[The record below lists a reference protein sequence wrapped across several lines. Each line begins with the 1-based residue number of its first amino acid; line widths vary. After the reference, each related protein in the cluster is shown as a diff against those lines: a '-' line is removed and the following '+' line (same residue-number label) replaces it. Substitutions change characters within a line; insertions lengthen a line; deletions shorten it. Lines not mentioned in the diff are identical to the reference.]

1 MKRTIAIIFTLIILC
16 AEASAQSRPRV
27 FGIARMTFLVSD
39 ESVAKEY
46 YGDFLGFKKAF
57 SYSGPLGTIHSYK
70 VNDRQFLEFVVDS
83 AARDKDR
90 FVSLSIETE
99 SVSQMVEFLRSKG
112 VQVSSPAL
120 DGAGNLVAL
129 THDSYGNAIEFLE
142 YTPSGL
148 HSKDTGRHLG
158 KNRISTRIHHAGLP
172 SKGIDPDDSFWV
184 RAFGGRVLFTVPDKI
199 IYFGFVNSTESV
211 ENYSPASS
219 IFAHPCF
226 LTEDMEETIQIL
238 RSRGGADSVADPS
251 IGVTGRWILNI
262 LSPDSTKV
270 EFTEA
275 HQNR

>member
-1 MKRTIAIIFTLIILC
+1 MKRTAAAILALIILC
-16 AEASAQSRPRV
+16 ASASAQPRPRV

-39 ESVAKEY
+39 ETVAKEY

-57 SYSGPLGTIHSYK
+57 SYPGPLGTIHSFK
-70 VNDRQFLEFVVDS
+70 VNDRQFLEFVVDPE
-83 AARDKDR
+83 AREKDR

-99 SVSQMVEFLRSKG
+99 SVSQMVDFLRSRG
-112 VQVSSPAL
+112 LQVSSPAM
-120 DGAGNLVAL
+120 DGAGNMVAL
-129 THDSYGNAIEFLE
+129 THDSYGNAVEFLE

-148 HSKDTGRHLG
+148 HARDAGRHLG

-172 SKGIDPDDSFWV
+172 SRGIDPEDSFWIK
-184 RAFGGRVLFTVPDKI
+184 AFGGRVLFTVPDKI

-211 ENYSPASS
+211 ENYSPSS
-219 IFAHPCF
+219 SSFAHPCF
-226 LTEDMEETIQIL
+226 LTEDMEETLHTL
-238 RSRGGADSVADPS
+238 RSRGGAGSVADPS

>member
-1 MKRTIAIIFTLIILC
+1 MKKTIAVILALIVLC
-16 AEASAQSRPRV
+16 AEASGQLRPRV
-27 FGIARMTFLVSD
+27 FGIAKMTFLVSN

-57 SYSGPLGTIHSYK
+57 SYPGPLGTIHSYK
-70 VNDRQFLEFVVDS
+70 VNDCQFLEFVVDP

-99 SVSQMVEFLRSKG
+99 SVSQMVDFLRSKG
-112 VQVSSPAL
+112 VQVSSPIK
-120 DGAGNLVAL
+120 DGAGNTVAL

-148 HSKDTGRHLG
+148 HSRDVGRHLG

-172 SKGIDPDDSFWV
+172 SRGIDPEDSFWIK
-184 RAFGGRVLFTVPDKI
+184 AFGGKVLFTVPDKI

-211 ENYSPASS
+211 ENYSPAPSS
-219 IFAHPCF
+219 FAHPCF
-226 LTEDMEETIQIL
+226 LTEDMEETIRTL

-262 LSPDSTKV
+262 MNPDSTKV
-270 EFTEA
+270 EFTES
-275 HQNR
+275 HKNR